1 MKSIG
6 LDIGTTTICGILM
19 DSTTGEMLKKITLPN
34 DASIKGKEDFE
45 KLQDTEKI
53 EKKCFQIV
61 EELASEADDLVS
73 IGVTGQMHGILYVD
87 QEGRVVSPLMT
98 WQDGRGNR
106 PCQPGK
112 SYAEVL
118 SEQTGYRLAT
128 GFGAVTHYY
137 NIKNNLVPE
146 NAVTFCTIPDY
157 ISMRLAGLY
166 KPVLHASMAASLGLF
181 SMEQG
186 MFDLKVIENSGMDSS
201 FFPEV
206 RKEEASIGIW
216 KNDVKV
222 SLALGDNQA
231 SFLGSVDDKSN
242 VLVNVGTGS
251 QVSVLGTEFRTFENL
266 ECRPFM
272 EGRYLYVGSPLCGGY
287 SYALLKNFFEDVLEM
302 CGKEPTPAMYE
313 TMNAAGRKS
322 REQGASLL
330 VDTRFHG
337 SRRNPEIRGKIEN
350 LSPENFNA
358 GALVCGVLEG
368 ICKEL
373 WDLYQDYEMQIAN
386 DETETA
392 GNEVPTIGDAAEIYG
407 VVDAQDNYLCI
418 TGSGNGIRRNP
429 LLQEIF
435 CEKFGKEIKVPL
447 YAEEASYG
455 SALFSLYASGYYK
468 SLKELQHM
476 IR

>member
-19 DSTTGEMLKKITLPN
+19 DASTGEMLKKVTRSN
-34 DASIKGKEDFE
+34 DASISGKESFE
-45 KLQDTEKI
+45 KLQDSEKI

-61 EELASEADDLVS
+61 EELCADVDNLIS
-73 IGVTGQMHGILYVD
+73 IGVTGQMHGILYVN
-87 QEGRVVSPLMT
+87 QEGKAISPLVT

-106 PCQPGK
+106 PFPSGADYAQVQSERPGKCYAQVQSEQPGK

-118 SEQTGYRLAT
+118 SAQTGYRLAT

-137 NIKNNLVPE
+137 NTINNLVPE
-146 NAVTFCTIPDY
+146 TATTFCTIPDY
-157 ISMRLAGLY
+157 IAMRLAGLQ
-166 KPVLHASMAASLGLF
+166 KPVLHAGMAASLGLF
-181 SMEQG
+181 SVERG
-186 MFDLKVIENSGMDSS
+186 MFDREAIERSGMDIS

-206 RKEEASIGIW
+206 QKEEVSIGTW
-216 KNDVKV
+216 KNGVKV
-222 SLALGDNQA
+222 SQAFGDNQA

-242 VLVNVGTGS
+242 LLVNVGTGS
-251 QVSVLGTEFRTFENL
+251 QVSVLGTGLMTFENL

-287 SYALLKNFFEDVLEM
+287 AYALLKNFFEEVIAI
-302 CGKEPTPAMYE
+302 CQKEPASDIYE
-313 TMNAAGRKS
+313 SMNAAGKKS
-322 REQGASLL
+322 REQGVRLL
-330 VDTRFHG
+330 VDTRFRG

-350 LSPENFNA
+350 ITPENFQP

-368 ICKEL
+368 ICQEL
-373 WDLYQDYEMQIAN
+373 LDLYREYELQV
-386 DETETA
+386 TEA
-392 GNEVPTIGDAAEIYG
+392 GKYF
-407 VVDAQDNYLCI
+407 CI
-418 TGSGNGIRRNP
+418 TGSGNGIRKNP

-435 CEKFGKEIKVPL
+435 CEKFGKEMKIPL

-468 SLKELQHM
+468 SLKELQQM